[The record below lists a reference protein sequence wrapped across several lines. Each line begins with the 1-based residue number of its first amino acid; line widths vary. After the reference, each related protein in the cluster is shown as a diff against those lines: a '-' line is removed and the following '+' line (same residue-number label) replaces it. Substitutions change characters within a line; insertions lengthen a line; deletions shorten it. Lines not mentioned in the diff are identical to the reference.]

1 MKAFLMGCV
10 VAICVAVVGAWVLQ
24 DFAAESSAEGLYE
37 RRGADRL
44 RRRRHRGRPQWLLPT
59 VLPVSSSQTLITVS

>member
-24 DFAAESSAEGLYE
+24 DFAAESSAKAYTS
-37 RRGADRL
+37 GAAR
-44 RRRRHRGRPQWLLPT
+44 
-59 VLPVSSSQTLITVS
+59 I